1 MISAYVRAAMAAF
14 YVSMRLRFVTGF
26 AYLSFLIF
34 PVIVAAIG
42 LFVLDHP
49 GTSATQWTY
58 GVLGGGLVGYWG
70 VTYIDAGNGIQLE
83 RWNGTLEQVFAVP
96 TPLWVIVLGKA
107 LGGLVWGML
116 SFVPTIALGYIGFH
130 ALVPNV
136 DAGHFAVSFAVL
148 TFSFLAVALSLSPV
162 FAMWRW
168 AFSMVNGFEFGTYV
182 FCGLMFPIT
191 VLPGWGQVIAA
202 MLAPT
207 WAVRALYASTT
218 SEGPHDYI
226 AWWALSIALSV
237 IYIAASLFL
246 YRVVD
251 RRARVTGQLAL
262 V

>member
-1 MISAYVRAAMAAF
+1 MCATRGRDDPAGNHLRGHRAAPHQLPRPDARGRLRSAGRRRIVISAYVRAAMAAF

-107 LGGLVWGML
+107 LGGLVW
-116 SFVPTIALGYIGFH
+116 
-130 ALVPNV
+130 
-136 DAGHFAVSFAVL
+136 
-148 TFSFLAVALSLSPV
+148 
-162 FAMWRW
+162 
-168 AFSMVNGFEFGTYV
+168 
-182 FCGLMFPIT
+182 
-191 VLPGWGQVIAA
+191 
-202 MLAPT
+202 
-207 WAVRALYASTT
+207 
-218 SEGPHDYI
+218 
-226 AWWALSIALSV
+226 
-237 IYIAASLFL
+237 
-246 YRVVD
+246 
-251 RRARVTGQLAL
+251 
-262 V
+262 